1 MTARDP
7 TLTRVEEKIARQ
19 ERLSRDDALALFQ
32 SNDLLTIGRLADRA
46 NRHRNGDRVSFAAN
60 QHINPTN
67 VCVLRN
73 TCVFCSFARMPREAG
88 AYARSLDDVFA
99 EAEAARD
106 NPTREFHIV
115 GGLHPTL
122 RLSYYLDM
130 FRGLTARHPGVH
142 VKALTAVEVAHLAR
156 LERMSVRDVL
166 VAMQQ
171 AGVTSLPGGGAEVF
185 SPAARATIADK
196 KLSGEE
202 WLAVHREAHRLGIPS
217 NCTMLYGHV
226 ETLADRVDHLLAL
239 RALQDETGGFLTY
252 IPLAY
257 HPDHNELGEALGR
270 TGTATTGFDDLKNIA
285 VGRLVLDNIPHVK
298 THWPMVTPFIS
309 QVALTFGCDDLEGTV
324 VFERVYHE
332 AGAATP
338 MWLSYDQIVSLIRGA
353 GKEPVERDSLYRTVR
368 TFEDWVPTDPGR
380 EPGVPGVRP
389 GGPEGPTFAISHRPR
404 ARARGQ
410 RGLPVVSA
418 VDGAE

>member
-7 TLTRVEEKIARQ
+7 ALGTIEAKVARR
-19 ERLSRDDALALFQ
+19 ERLTRDDALALFR
-32 SNDLLTIGRLADRA
+32 SPDLLTIGRLADQA
-46 NRHRNGDRVSFAAN
+46 NRHRNGDRVFFAAN

-88 AYARSLDDVFA
+88 AYTRSLEEVFA
-99 EAEAARD
+99 EADAARE

-115 GGLHPTL
+115 GGLHPKL
-122 RLSYYLDM
+122 RLAYYLEM
-130 FRGLTARHPGVH
+130 FRGLKARHPDVQI
-142 VKALTAVEVAHLAR
+142 KALTAVEVAHLAR
-156 LERMSVRDVL
+156 LEGRTIRDVL
-166 VAMQQ
+166 VAMKD
-171 AGVTSLPGGGAEVF
+171 AGVSTLPGGGAEVF
-185 SPAARATIADK
+185 SPAARATIADR

-202 WLAVHREAHRLGIPS
+202 WLAVHREAHSVGLPS

-226 ETLADRVDHLLAL
+226 ETTADRVDHLLAL

-270 TGTATTGFDDLKNIA
+270 TGTATSGFDDLKNIA
-285 VGRLVLDNIPHVK
+285 VGRLVLDNVPHVK

-332 AGAATP
+332 AGAGTP
-338 MWLSYDQIVSLIRGA
+338 MWLSYDQIVGLIRGA
-353 GKEPVERDSLYRTVR
+353 GKEPVERDSLYQTVR
-368 TFEDWVPTDPGR
+368 TFEDWVPGAAS
-380 EPGVPGVRP
+380 VRP
-389 GGPEGPTFAISHRPR
+389 DGPRGPTFAIAHRPQTH
-404 ARARGQ
+404 AGRG
-410 RGLPVVSA
+410 RKLPVLSGV